1 MKQPVYLIHSD
12 EYKNWIFDPSH
23 PTQGRR
29 FDNARDLF
37 LQLAKAKN
45 VRVIEISPN
54 VVHKGELL
62 RVHTPEYIEEV
73 LEQHRSSEWDG
84 KREDLANLASKFVQ
98 GTLNAL
104 DNLMVGNTKLA
115 VHFPGAKHHAQ
126 ADHSSGFCVFAD
138 FAIAADIATK
148 DYGKKVAIL
157 DIDAHH
163 GDGTENLTAENL
175 NVLTFSIHQDGIF
188 PGTGYESYPEKNV
201 YNYPLD
207 SNQSDGNPNKD
218 DAALMSGVEKFCD
231 LAKRFNP
238 DLLFIACGADGHK
251 EDPLTGLEYSVEGY
265 VAAAQ
270 KVREQFPNLPI
281 LLGGAGGYLPD
292 TVTPQVWSNV
302 AVTLCETKSII
313 VK

>member
-12 EYKNWIFDPSH
+12 EYKNWIFDPTH

-29 FDNARDLF
+29 FNNARDLF
-37 LQLAKAKN
+37 LQLAKREDID
-45 VRVIEISPN
+45 VVEISPN
-54 VVHKGELL
+54 LVIKAELL
-62 RVHTPEYIEEV
+62 RVHTPEYIDEV
-73 LEQHRSSEWDG
+73 LEQHLSSEWEG
-84 KREDLANLASKFVQ
+84 ARADLANLASKFVQ
-98 GTLNAL
+98 GTLYAL

-115 VHFPGAKHHAQ
+115 IHFPGAKHHAQ

-138 FAIAADIATK
+138 FALAADIATK
-148 DYGKKVAIL
+148 DHGKKVAIL

-188 PGTGYESYPEKNV
+188 PGTGYESHPEKYV

-207 SNQSDGNPNKD
+207 SNQPDGNSNKD
-218 DAALMSGVEKFCD
+218 DQALMSGVDKFCE
-231 LAKRFNP
+231 LAKDFKP

-251 EDPLTGLEYSVEGY
+251 EDPLTTLEYSVDGY
-265 VAAAQ
+265 IAVA
-270 KVREQFPNLPI
+270 KRLKERFPDLPI

-292 TVTPQVWSNV
+292 TRTPEIWAGV
-302 AVTLCETKSII
+302 ALRLIFD
-313 VK
+313 